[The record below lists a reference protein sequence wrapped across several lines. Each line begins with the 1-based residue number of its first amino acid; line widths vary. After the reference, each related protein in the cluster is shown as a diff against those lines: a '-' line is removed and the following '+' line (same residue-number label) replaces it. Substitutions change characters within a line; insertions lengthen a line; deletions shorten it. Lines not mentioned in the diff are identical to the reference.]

1 MAVHVSPGG
10 QDQSGGIR
18 GLLPGPCS
26 PFSSCDLEE
35 PIFPCTVLL
44 CGGPQK
50 CPVRETWSPVGHCV
64 GLPTGTPATSMK
76 PWVEMVPDRV
86 TSVSSGT
93 FSTAHKAVHLRRG
106 GRGETADSLDF
117 RWCSWHLSSHSIISA
132 QRLGLNGSVSTW
144 CPHKGS
150 GSPAQHRSAGQS
162 RWAQPWED
170 RGQAGGRWME
180 THSLRVNRPTP
191 TLPGQPGNPTNVC
204 VKWPASSSSPPS
216 PHTPHVLVVVF
227 KPAGKVRGWW

>member
-1 MAVHVSPGG
+1 MELREWLSGSLSLEYMSVAVHVSPGG
-10 QDQSGGIR
+10 QDQRGGIR

-26 PFSSCDLEE
+26 PFSSRDLEE

-150 GSPAQHRSAGQS
+150 GSPAQHRKCRAEQMGSALGRQRASGWQMDGDAFSAG
-162 RWAQPWED
+162 
-170 RGQAGGRWME
+170 
-180 THSLRVNRPTP
+180 
-191 TLPGQPGNPTNVC
+191 
-204 VKWPASSSSPPS
+204 
-216 PHTPHVLVVVF
+216 
-227 KPAGKVRGWW
+227 